1 MIAGDGLS
9 LASLL
14 FHTPGFGPLG
24 SLIVAGSIA
33 AALLAYTT
41 GLRWRQ
47 QTQPTR
53 FVLLGLRL
61 GAIVCLL
68 LTILHPAWV
77 SERTV
82 DEKPIVAVV
91 LDDSA
96 SMAEATER
104 RSDEA
109 MKGGSE
115 ETRYG
120 LAVALLSGELI
131 PRLAESH
138 RLRLYDVEARA
149 LQADELPA
157 DAIGERSPL
166 TDALLR
172 VQSDLRDE
180 PLVGI
185 ALLSDGAE
193 TSDRPAAGGPEQL
206 HVPVHTIDVAGPPG
220 VSRQAAD
227 LAVQAVSANR
237 RALVG
242 NTVRVFVDVAAE
254 GRPGEVQIPVSLL
267 DGGEVV
273 ASRTISWQAGERL
286 NRAELEFV
294 PHRPGEFTYTVAVG
308 GLPSEADL
316 ANNRQAFPLTVR
328 TKPLTVLYV
337 DGVLRWE
344 GKFIREALGAD
355 PDINVISSVRT
366 VRVGADRGSQGL
378 LLPEQL
384 SNVDVVILGDVEATY
399 FSTSDELAALCSW
412 VSDSGGSLV
421 LTGGYHSFGPQG
433 FGRTV
438 LRDVLPVEFSASAN
452 PQIEQPFN
460 LKLTDAGREH
470 PIFQLTRD
478 RVRNTVFFNK
488 LPALDGCSRIAA
500 VKPAAE
506 VLAVNPRL
514 GGPEGTQ
521 GLPIMVV
528 QQVGAGRSLVLAVD
542 TTWRWRLVVG
552 GFTGDSSFYE
562 RFWGQLVRWMASD
575 RTEAPQRLFAST
587 DRSRYRLGDTIELT
601 IKLQNV
607 AVEPRTNV
615 AAGPRTGRTESVGT
629 TQSGDQDR
637 ASGWEVSVRALD
649 ESGQQ
654 AHVPLAELG
663 DGRYRGTLSARRP
676 GRLDLTVSAEP
687 TAGADEAGSDS
698 DRQAQSRVVTVQ
710 VDRPDIE
717 TLNPLPNPQWLA
729 QVAQRSGGRSIRP
742 EQIEAWAA
750 ELPADPV
757 RTTVRRTSGTWGDSI
772 FGSAFLLLLC
782 AEWILRRRSQ
792 LA

>member
-14 FHTPGFGPLG
+14 FDTPGFGPLG
-24 SLIVAGSIA
+24 SLIVAGSVA

-47 QTQPTR
+47 ETRPTR

-68 LTILHPAWV
+68 LTILHPAWM

-109 MKGGSE
+109 TKGGGD

-120 LAVALLSGELI
+120 LAVALLTEELM
-131 PRLAESH
+131 PKLAESH

-157 DAIGERSPL
+157 DAIGQRSPL

-193 TSDRPAAGGPEQL
+193 TSDRPAVGGPEQL
-206 HVPVHTIDVAGPPG
+206 HVPVHTIDVAGSAG
-220 VSRQAAD
+220 ESLQAAD

-254 GRPGEVQIPVSLL
+254 GRLCAGQTPVALL
-267 DGGEVV
+267 DSGEVV
-273 ASRTISWQAGERL
+273 AARTISWQAGERL
-286 NRAELEFV
+286 TRVGLEFV
-294 PHRPGEFTYTVAVG
+294 PRRPGEFTYTVAVG
-308 GLPSEADL
+308 GLPGEADL
-316 ANNRQAFPLTVR
+316 ANNRQTFPLAVSA
-328 TKPLTVLYV
+328 KPLTVLYV

-366 VRVGADRGSQGL
+366 ARVGADRGSQGL

-412 VSDSGGSLV
+412 VSDGGSLV

-433 FGRTV
+433 FGRTA
-438 LRDVLPVEFSASAN
+438 LRDILPVEFSASAN

-478 RVRNTVFFNK
+478 RVRDTAFFNK

-500 VKPAAE
+500 VKPGAE

-514 GGPEGTQ
+514 GGPEGAQ
-521 GLPIMVV
+521 GLPIMIV

-607 AVEPRTNV
+607 A
-615 AAGPRTGRTESVGT
+615 AGPRTGRSESVGDIP
-629 TQSGDQDR
+629 SGSHD
-637 ASGWEVSVRALD
+637 AVSGWEVSVQALD

-663 DGRYRGTLSARRP
+663 EGRYRGTLSARRP

-687 TAGADEAGSDS
+687 MPRADRAGSDS

-742 EQIEAWAA
+742 EQIGAWAA

>member
-1 MIAGDGLS
+1 
-9 LASLL
+9 
-14 FHTPGFGPLG
+14 
-24 SLIVAGSIA
+24 
-33 AALLAYTT
+33 
-41 GLRWRQ
+41 
-47 QTQPTR
+47 
-53 FVLLGLRL
+53 
-61 GAIVCLL
+61 
-68 LTILHPAWV
+68 
-77 SERTV
+77 
-82 DEKPIVAVV
+82 
-91 LDDSA
+91 
-96 SMAEATER
+96 
-104 RSDEA
+104 
-109 MKGGSE
+109 
-115 ETRYG
+115 
-120 LAVALLSGELI
+120 
-131 PRLAESH
+131 
-138 RLRLYDVEARA
+138 
-149 LQADELPA
+149 
-157 DAIGERSPL
+157 
-166 TDALLR
+166 
-172 VQSDLRDE
+172 
-180 PLVGI
+180 
-185 ALLSDGAE
+185 
-193 TSDRPAAGGPEQL
+193 
-206 HVPVHTIDVAGPPG
+206 
-220 VSRQAAD
+220 
-227 LAVQAVSANR
+227 
-237 RALVG
+237 
-242 NTVRVFVDVAAE
+242 
-254 GRPGEVQIPVSLL
+254 VQIPVSLL
-267 DGGEVV
+267 DAGELV

-286 NRAELEFV
+286 NRAELEFI
-294 PHRPGEFTYTVAVG
+294 PYRPGEFTYTVAVG
-308 GLPSEADL
+308 GLPGETDL
-316 ANNRQAFPLTVR
+316 ANNRQTFPLTVR
-328 TKPLTVLYV
+328 AKPLTVLYV

-355 PDINVISSVRT
+355 PDINVISTVRT

-378 LLPEQL
+378 LLAEQL

-399 FSTSDELAALCSW
+399 FGGQDARTTRSSSDELAALCSW
-412 VSDSGGSLV
+412 VSDSGGGLV

-438 LRDVLPVEFSASAN
+438 LRDVLPVEFSASADPSAGLGTG

-488 LPALDGCSRIAA
+488 LPALEGCSRIAA

-528 QQVGAGRSLVLAVD
+528 QQVGAGRSLVFAVD

-575 RTEAPQRLFAST
+575 QTEPPQRLFAST
-587 DRSRYRLGDTIELT
+587 DQSRYKLGDTIELN

-607 AVEPRTNV
+607 TAGST
-615 AAGPRTGRTESVGT
+615 AAENE
-629 TQSGDQDR
+629 Q
-637 ASGWEVSVRALD
+637 ASPVWKVSARALD
-649 ESGQQ
+649 ESEQQ
-654 AHVPLAELG
+654 MHVPLAELG
-663 DGRYRGTLSARRP
+663 NGKYRGTLGARRP

-687 TAGADEAGSDS
+687 TAGADETDFDS

-729 QVAQRSGGRSIRP
+729 QVAQRSGGRSLRP
-742 EQIEAWAA
+742 EQIEAWAR

-757 RTTVRRTSGTWGDSI
+757 RTMVRRTSGTWGDSI
-772 FGSAFLLLLC
+772 FGSAFLVLLC

>member
-1 MIAGDGLS
+1 MMAGTLS

-33 AALLAYTT
+33 AAVLAYTT

-47 QTQPTR
+47 QAQPTR

-61 GAIVCLL
+61 AAIVCLL

-96 SMAEATER
+96 SMAEATKP
-104 RSDEA
+104 RSHEA
-109 MKGGSE
+109 TKENGGN
-115 ETRYG
+115 TRYSR
-120 LAVALLSGELI
+120 AVAVLSGELL
-131 PRLAESH
+131 PALAESH
-138 RLRLYDVEARA
+138 RLRLYDIEARA

-157 DAIGERSPL
+157 AATGSRSPL

-193 TSDRPAAGGPEQL
+193 TSDRPAGGGLERL
-206 HVPVHTIDVAGPPG
+206 HVPIHTIDVAGLPEE
-220 VSRQAAD
+220 SLQAAD

-273 ASRTISWQAGERL
+273 ASRTINWQAGERL
-286 NRAELEFV
+286 TRAELEFV
-294 PHRPGEFTYTVAVG
+294 PYRPGEFTYTVAVG
-308 GLPSEADL
+308 GLPGETDL
-316 ANNRQAFPLTVR
+316 ANNRQTFPLTVR
-328 TKPLTVLYV
+328 AKPLTVLYV

-355 PDINVISSVRT
+355 PDINVISTVRT

-452 PQIEQPFN
+452 PQIERPFN

-488 LPALDGCSRIAA
+488 LPALEGCSRIAA

-514 GGPEGTQ
+514 TGPEGTQ
-521 GLPIMVV
+521 GLPIMIV
-528 QQVGAGRSLVLAVD
+528 QQVGAGRSLVFAVD

-575 RTEAPQRLFAST
+575 QTEPPQRLFVST
-587 DRSRYRLGDTIELT
+587 DQSRYKLGDTIELN

-607 AVEPRTNV
+607 TAGST
-615 AAGPRTGRTESVGT
+615 AAENE
-629 TQSGDQDR
+629 Q
-637 ASGWEVSVRALD
+637 ASPVWKVFARALD

-654 AHVPLAELG
+654 MHVPLAELG
-663 DGRYRGTLSARRP
+663 NGKYRGTLGARRP

-687 TAGADEAGSDS
+687 TPRANETGFDP

-729 QVAQRSGGRSIRP
+729 QVAQRSGGRSIQP
-742 EQIEAWAA
+742 EQIETWAR